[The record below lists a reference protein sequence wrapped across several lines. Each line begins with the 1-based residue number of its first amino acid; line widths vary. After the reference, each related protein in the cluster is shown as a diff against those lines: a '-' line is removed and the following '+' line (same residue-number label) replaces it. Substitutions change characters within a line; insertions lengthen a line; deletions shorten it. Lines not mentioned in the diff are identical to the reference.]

1 MDTYKMNTQLT
12 LPGLS
17 PGLMSKLLL
26 WSVKPSSVISGLNSG
41 RQTGLL
47 QSALAYGNSRFCLL
61 KFTKPVDERDLQALA
76 RPSQT
81 LLYRTVTTFSYATIT
96 KH

>member
-1 MDTYKMNTQLT
+1 MNTRSI
-12 LPGLS
+12 LPDLS

-41 RQTGLL
+41 RQSGLL
-47 QSALAYGNSRFCLL
+47 QSALAYGNSRFCFL

-81 LLYRTVTTFSYATIT
+81 LHYRTMTIFSYTTIT